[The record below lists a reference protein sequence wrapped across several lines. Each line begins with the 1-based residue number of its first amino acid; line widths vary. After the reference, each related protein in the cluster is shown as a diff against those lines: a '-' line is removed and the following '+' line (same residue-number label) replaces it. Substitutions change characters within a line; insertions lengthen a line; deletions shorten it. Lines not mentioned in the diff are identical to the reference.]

1 MQVPPGPQVLAG
13 KYQLIRELGRGSM
26 GSVWYAEHLALRSP
40 VAIKL
45 IDPAIGTNQET
56 LSRFLR
62 EARAAAALRS
72 PHVVQILDFGVD
84 NGVPFIAMEVLEG
97 ESLADRLA
105 RLRTLPPADVAWIM
119 THVARA
125 IGRAEEAKIVHRD
138 LKPGNIFIVKNGD
151 EELAKVLD
159 FGIAKRADGLGSS
172 ASNSTRPG
180 IIVGTPYYMSPEQ
193 AQGASTVDHRTDIW
207 AMGVIAFECLLGRR
221 PFEGETVAGLLVAIC
236 GQPLPVPSQ
245 QGPVPQGFDDW
256 FLRACARNVEERFS
270 EARQC
275 AAELSQIC
283 ARPARA
289 TAPPM
294 GAPRRKA
301 ILIAGSLAVLGAAGW
316 GVHSLTSRA
325 SLEKDPAVV
334 DQRARTANP
343 PPESSSSQPE
353 GMLALSQPGAPS
365 AAPASAA
372 SIDAVHGAGKKT
384 RKPGAPARRKVDLG
398 I

>member
-1 MQVPPGPQVLAG
+1 
-13 KYQLIRELGRGSM
+13 M
-26 GSVWYAEHLALRSP
+26 GSVWHAEHLALRSP

-56 LSRFLR
+56 LARFLR

-84 NGVPFIAMEVLEG
+84 HGVPFIAMEVLEG

-105 RLRTLPPADVAWIM
+105 RVGKLPPTEVAWIT

-159 FGIAKRADGLGSS
+159 FGIAKRSDGLGSS

-180 IIVGTPYYMSPEQ
+180 MIVGTPYYMSPEQ
-193 AQGASTVDHRTDIW
+193 AQGANTVDHRTDIW

-221 PFEGETVAGLLVAIC
+221 PFEGETVGALLVAIC
-236 GQPLPVPSQ
+236 TQALPVPSEC
-245 QGPVPQGFDDW
+245 GPVPAGFDDW
-256 FLRACARNVEERFS
+256 FLRACARNIEERFS
-270 EARQC
+270 EAKEC
-275 AAELSQIC
+275 AAELSQLC
-283 ARPARA
+283 AQPLRT
-289 TAPPM
+289 TAPPLL
-294 GAPRRKA
+294 GTPRRKMLA
-301 ILIAGSLAVLGAAGW
+301 IAGSLAVLGAATW
-316 GVHSLTSRA
+316 GVRSIANRT
-325 SLEKDPAVV
+325 SLEKDPARV
-334 DQRARTANP
+334 DRRAIAADP
-343 PPESSSSQPE
+343 PPESSSNAQA
-353 GMLALSQPGAPS
+353 GMLAASQPS
-365 AAPASAA
+365 ASTSSTANGDVAHP
-372 SIDAVHGAGKKT
+372 AGKKT
-384 RKPGAPARRKVDLG
+384 RKPGAPTKRKVDLG